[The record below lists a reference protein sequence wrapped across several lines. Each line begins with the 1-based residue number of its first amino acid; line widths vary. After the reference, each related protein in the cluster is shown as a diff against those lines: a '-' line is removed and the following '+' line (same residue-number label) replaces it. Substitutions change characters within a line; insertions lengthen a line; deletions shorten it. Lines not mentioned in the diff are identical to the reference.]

1 MSMQCTAQIVSFHE
15 FLHGQ
20 FQDLR
25 RGCSITEAPPTKRAD
40 EALADAAGMIWDE
53 SHEAANSKPTVG
65 DYIIN
70 IYNQYRWDMM
80 GLELSAHRQIR
91 QQYIDMLGTLV
102 TFGYFWLVCGFISHV
117 AWDPE

>member
-15 FLHGQ
+15 FHRIPPWSVSGSPQRLQ
-20 FQDLR
+20 K
-25 RGCSITEAPPTKRAD
+25 ITEAPPTKRAD

-70 IYNQYRWDMM
+70 IELIYRWD
-80 GLELSAHRQIR
+80 
-91 QQYIDMLGTLV
+91 
-102 TFGYFWLVCGFISHV
+102 
-117 AWDPE
+117 